1 MNRSGTAILVLSAF
15 WNAAQAGVLH
25 PQGLYY
31 HAFTG
36 SVDGS
41 EWTTVGS
48 LPGNNRYEIADFP
61 AHGVYPGTIT
71 DEGQL
76 ILDNGRGTGLFR
88 PDNTA
93 SIDFTLGQ
101 NTNFHSEL
109 RRAPH
114 TDERFPVFMT
124 EARSGDSALG
134 GVWQAHTS
142 AIDPVTGDTL
152 IAFDQSVTITI
163 DATTVRVTAADGS
176 YHQGVWLADDQAGFR
191 VITPNPSLTRYRSFP
206 GSATSATLNMVGELR
221 VQDENHMTVA
231 LFFQSRSGLG
241 TQVQSMQFM
250 ELTRVP
256 NPATLALPALALAT
270 ARRRR

>member
-1 MNRSGTAILVLSAF
+1 MNRSTVTAFVLAAF
-15 WNAAQAGVLH
+15 WNAAQAGVVH

-41 EWTTVGS
+41 EWTTVGA
-48 LPGNNRYEIADFP
+48 LAGPNRYEIADFP
-61 AHGVYPGTIT
+61 AQGVYPGTIT
-71 DEGQL
+71 DDGEL
-76 ILDNGRGTGLFR
+76 TMDNGRGTGLFR

-124 EARSGDSALG
+124 EARTGDTTLG

-142 AIDPVTGDTL
+142 AIDPATGDTL
-152 IAFDQSVTITI
+152 IAFDQSVTVTI
-163 DATTVRVTAADGS
+163 DATTVRITAADGS

-191 VITPNPSLTRYRSFP
+191 VITPNPSLARYRSFP
-206 GSATSATLNMVGELR
+206 GSETSATLNTVGELR
-221 VQDENHMTVA
+221 VLDDNRMTVA

-241 TQVQSMQFM
+241 SQVQSAQFM

-256 NPATLALPALALAT
+256 SPATIALPALAFAT